1 MKRRILLLLVWCL
14 VAGSGV
20 LGVRAQTIPTLTP
33 TPTPPASEIIAED
46 VIVRGG
52 PGRDYPRIGQ
62 LTAGRY
68 VFPVSRNEAGD
79 WVMIRYYRGF
89 GWVQRDLAFWVEDI
103 DALPVIGERD
113 LTPSPIPGT
122 DTPTPFFLTATP
134 TGNWV
139 WTDARSVYVRA
150 GPGRLYLRLG
160 DLFPGDQVEP
170 VARSADATWI
180 LIRFADGFGWVVRD
194 AVRWAENVDELPVI
208 SPDDLTPTATFTASF
223 TPTATSTAT
232 DTPTPTDTP
241 RPSDTPVPT
250 ATDTPTATLT
260 DTPRPSDTPAPTAT
274 DTPTATLTDTP
285 RPSDTPVPTAT
296 DTPTLTDTPVPTATD
311 TPTSRPFET
320 QIEPVILPGATLT
333 DTPAP
338 SDTPT
343 ATLTD
348 TPRPSDTPVPTATD
362 TPTATLTDTP
372 RPSDTFTPTAT
383 TTPTAT
389 LTDTPVPTATAT
401 PSHTPRPSDTP
412 TPTAAAPVVL
422 PTEGAP
428 PQTVTPPGE
437 GGGLPLEAVVG
448 GAGLLLVLAYAGLYW
463 LGVRDLERYAGGFVV
478 SRCPVCGRGDL
489 TVETRPERFL
499 GIPRG
504 RRIVRCTECRS
515 VLREVGSR
523 RWRYAVDPIENPAL
537 YRQFNGR
544 EIDEETLAGLA
555 KSAASAAPPRPTTP
569 PVFFEDD
576 DL

>member
-1 MKRRILLLLVWCL
+1 LKRRILLLFIGCL
-14 VAGSGV
+14 VVGSGV
-20 LGVRAQTIPTLTP
+20 LGVRAQAIPTLTP

-139 WTDARSVYVRA
+139 WTDARSLYVRA

-160 DLFPGDQVEP
+160 DIFPGDQVEP

-180 LIRFADGFGWVVRD
+180 LIRFADGFGWIVRD
-194 AVRWAENVDELPVI
+194 AVRWAENVDELPVV

-232 DTPTPTDTP
+232 LTDTPTLTETP
-241 RPSDTPVPT
+241 RPSDTPEPT
-250 ATDTPTATLT
+250 ETPTLT
-260 DTPRPSDTPAPTAT
+260 ETPRPSDTP
-274 DTPTATLTDTP
+274 TPTETPTLTETP
-285 RPSDTPVPTAT
+285 RPSDTP
-296 DTPTLTDTPVPTATD
+296 TPTETD
-311 TPTSRPFET
+311 TPTSLPVET
-320 QIEPVILPGATLT
+320 QIEPVILPGVTLT

-348 TPRPSDTPVPTATD
+348 TPRPSDTPTATSTDTPVPTATDTPAPSD
-362 TPTATLTDTP
+362 TPTATLTDMP
-372 RPSDTFTPTAT
+372 RPSDTPVPTATDTPAPSDTPTAT
-383 TTPTAT
+383 S
-389 LTDTPVPTATAT
+389 TDTPVPTATDT
-401 PSHTPRPSDTP
+401 PAPSDTP
-412 TPTAAAPVVL
+412 TLTAAAPVVL

-463 LGVRDLERYAGGFVV
+463 LGLRDLERYAGGFVV

>member
-1 MKRRILLLLVWCL
+1 MKRRILLLFIGCL
-14 VAGSGV
+14 VVGSEV
-20 LGVRAQTIPTLTP
+20 LGVRAQAIPTLTP

-139 WTDARSVYVRA
+139 WTDARSLYVRA

-160 DLFPGDQVEP
+160 DIFPGDQVEP

-180 LIRFADGFGWVVRD
+180 LIRFADGFGWIVRD
-194 AVRWAENVDELPVI
+194 AVRWAENVDELPVV

-232 DTPTPTDTP
+232 LTDTPTLTETPRPSDTPTPTETPTLTETPRPSDTP
-241 RPSDTPVPT
+241 EPTATDTPTSRPVETQIEPVILPGVTLTDTPAPSDTPAPTLTDTPRPSDTPTATSTDTPVPTATDTPTPSDTPTATSTDTPVPTATVTPTHTLRPSDTPVPT
-250 ATDTPTATLT
+250 ATDTLA
-260 DTPRPSDTPAPTAT
+260 
-274 DTPTATLTDTP
+274 
-285 RPSDTPVPTAT
+285 
-296 DTPTLTDTPVPTATD
+296 
-311 TPTSRPFET
+311 
-320 QIEPVILPGATLT
+320 
-333 DTPAP
+333 
-338 SDTPT
+338 
-343 ATLTD
+343 
-348 TPRPSDTPVPTATD
+348 
-362 TPTATLTDTP
+362 
-372 RPSDTFTPTAT
+372 
-383 TTPTAT
+383 
-389 LTDTPVPTATAT
+389 
-401 PSHTPRPSDTP
+401 PSDTP

-463 LGVRDLERYAGGFVV
+463 LGLRDLERYAGGFVV